1 MRSDWQGS
9 YLDGRTATRRP
20 ATIRLMREGL
30 EITTGAEAGGT
41 RVWPYRELRQ
51 TQGYYAGE
59 EVRIERGGELPETL
73 LVPDAAFLQSLHEA
87 APHVGLRFHD
97 PRRRS
102 ARLRWTIVA
111 AGGVLAAT
119 AALYLWGIPLLAA
132 LVTPHVPAA
141 WEETLGRSAVSYL
154 APPERR
160 CGDPALGAAMEAIVG
175 RLLAAGPPSPYT
187 MRVYVVNR
195 PVVNALAAP
204 GGYVVIFH
212 GLLERTGT
220 PEELAGV
227 VAHELQHILRRHTTR
242 AVIQGV
248 GTGLLLMA
256 LTGDVTGPLAYGLQ
270 TARALGELRYSRRNE
285 EEADLEGMKM
295 LLAARV
301 DPAGMIAF
309 FQKMQK
315 EEGKQPQALT
325 YLSSHPMPVE
335 RIARLKSMATAW
347 TGTPEPVLPGT
358 DWPALTKR
366 C

>member
-1 MRSDWQGS
+1 MRTDWQGS
-9 YLDGRTATRRP
+9 YLDGRTAARQSV
-20 ATIRLMREGL
+20 TIRLMREGL
-30 EITTGAEAGGT
+30 EITTEVGGT
-41 RVWPYRELRQ
+41 RFWPYRELRQ
-51 TQGYYAGE
+51 TQGSYAGE
-59 EVRIERGGELPETL
+59 EVRLERGGELPETL
-73 LVPDAAFLQSLHEA
+73 LIPDAAFLQSLHEA
-87 APHVGLRFHD
+87 APHVGPRFHD

-119 AALYLWGIPLLAA
+119 VAIYLWAIPLLAA
-132 LVTPHVPAA
+132 LVTPHVPVA
-141 WEETLGRSAVSYL
+141 WEETLGRSAVFYL

-160 CGDPALGAAMEAIVG
+160 CVDPALGAAMDAIAG

-187 MRVYVVNR
+187 MRIYVVNR
-195 PVVNALAAP
+195 PEVNALAAP
-204 GGYVVIFH
+204 GGHVVIFH
-212 GLLERTGT
+212 GLLERTST

-227 VAHELQHILRRHTTR
+227 MAHELQHILRRHTTR
-242 AVIQGV
+242 AVIQDV

-256 LTGDVTGPLAYGLQ
+256 LSGDVTGPLAYGLQ

-309 FQKMQK
+309 FAKMQK
-315 EEGKQPQALT
+315 EEGDQPKALT
-325 YLSSHPMPVE
+325 YLSSHPMPAE
-335 RIARLKSMATAW
+335 RIARLKAMATA
-347 TGTPEPVLPGT
+347 GAGPPEPVLPTT